1 MIKKLTLFLVLVVM
15 LAGITTQVN
24 AYPSFQCTS
33 PPYDQVV
40 DPATG
45 KIYGSSTSTCQ
56 CCQNNNYNPTGC
68 TQDVRVQ
75 CNSVPI
81 NSNLIFLIIA
91 GMSIGGLVLYR
102 SKANLLS

>member
-1 MIKKLTLFLVLVVM
+1 MIKKHALLLFLVVL
-15 LAGITTQVN
+15 LASVATKVS

-40 DPATG
+40 DPSTG
-45 KIYGSSTSTCQ
+45 KIYGSSTNTCQ